1 MRERKTCIGGS
12 TAGHALGYVDPPH
25 LGGHFLSTA
34 LGFVDPLHLGGNCYS
49 LLWVLWTHLTL
60 AVVFC
65 PIQAL
70 VVQLS
75 PKEAVV
81 LAGETTPDSAKVKE
95 VLGRS
100 GLLITERK
108 RGIVVCVI
116 SSSSPFGQSVNT

>member
-1 MRERKTCIGGS
+1 M
-12 TAGHALGYVDPPH
+12 ALMK
-25 LGGHFLSTA
+25 L
-34 LGFVDPLHLGGNCYS
+34 
-49 LLWVLWTHLTL
+49 
-60 AVVFC
+60 VFC

-75 PKEAVV
+75 PKEAVI

-108 RGIVVCVI
+108 RGIIVCDI
-116 SSSSPFGQSVNT
+116 NNSGPFCQSS

>member
-1 MRERKTCIGGS
+1 MLWGVWT
-12 TAGHALGYVDPPH
+12 H
-25 LGGHFLSTA
+25 LTLAAIFC
-34 LGFVDPLHLGGNCYS
+34 P
-49 LLWVLWTHLTL
+49 LLWVLWTHSTLVVIFSPLLWVLWTYLTL

-108 RGIVVCVI
+108 RGIVVCLI
-116 SSSSPFGQSVNT
+116 SSSSPFGQLVNT